1 MTSIKTFKY
10 IMRNL
15 ILFGAPGSGKGT
27 QSKFLA
33 EHYGI
38 EHISTGDLL
47 REEVAKGGE
56 LAEEIN
62 ALISVGK
69 LVPDEMILTL
79 LFEHIN
85 AIEDFQGLILD
96 GFPRTVVQAE
106 KLIEEFEKR
115 SWPLPLLVDMEVHED
130 ELMQRLLERG
140 KVSGRSDDNKETI
153 QKRFTVYHQQSEP
166 VIKHFQKTESP
177 LVVVNGIGTIE
188 EITSKLITA
197 IDDFYSK

>member
-1 MTSIKTFKY
+1 
-10 IMRNL
+10 MRNL

-188 EITSKLITA
+188 EITSKLIAA